1 MSRWLPYA
9 AIALIS
15 VLATALVTTAWI
27 DRRAA
32 GGEAVRA
39 YLLAHPEV
47 IPEALEQLRL
57 KQAATQIAANRSQ
70 LVTPFEGA
78 WMGAEQPD
86 VTLVQFFD
94 YACGFCRAS
103 LADVERLVAEDPKLR
118 VVFRELPILSPE
130 SEQAA
135 RASLAAAEQGKFPRF
150 HTALYAAG
158 PPGPGSIAA
167 AARAAGLD
175 PARMTATATSARADR
190 ELQRNLD
197 LARALGVSG
206 TPAWIVGDQALS
218 GAVGYAALK
227 KAVADARGAKS

>member
-1 MSRWLPYA
+1 MSRWLPYVA
-9 AIALIS
+9 TALLS
-15 VLATALVTTAWI
+15 VLATAAVTTIWI
-27 DRRAA
+27 DRQSD
-32 GGEAVRA
+32 GGDAVRA
-39 YLLAHPEV
+39 YLLEHPEV
-47 IPEALEQLRL
+47 IPEALDRLRL
-57 KQAATQIAANRSQ
+57 KQAATQIAANRQQ

-78 WMGAEQPD
+78 WIGAEQPD

-103 LADVERLVAEDPKLR
+103 LADIERLVAEDPKLR
-118 VVFRELPILSPE
+118 VVFRELPILSPD

-158 PPGPGSIAA
+158 PPGPDSIAA

-175 PARMTATATSARADR
+175 PGRMAATAASPRADQ

-197 LARALGVSG
+197 LARALGVNG

-227 KAVADARGAKS
+227 KAIAAARGAES